1 MLHWTAKH
9 THNKS
14 YIIKKATHKKL
25 MHDNDKHQNKKA
37 RIHEKFKKKEARYK
51 LSSW

>member
-1 MLHWTAKH
+1 MIYWTAKH

-14 YIIKKATHKKL
+14 YIIKKATHRKL
-25 MHDNDKHQNKKA
+25 MHDNDKHQIRKQGYMKSSSK
-37 RIHEKFKKKEARYK
+37 RKLGK